1 MVCVGALLGVFG
13 GMFLVSHHLAPLV
26 QIESAASSALRRAK
40 PSLGPEEESDLKSV
54 EELQR
59 EIRDFLEF
67 PMQEEMEW
75 VEPQSCPPC
84 MGYIKPYIQ

>member
-1 MVCVGALLGVFG
+1 
-13 GMFLVSHHLAPLV
+13 MFLVSHHLAPLV
-26 QIESAASSALRRAK
+26 QIESAASSALRRARQD
-40 PSLGPEEESDLKSV
+40 LLPEEASDLKSV

-84 MGYIKPYIQ
+84 MGYIKPYSQ